1 MPFSTHSDIRLPA
14 DLIGLWLRRH
24 YCEDLQRVQ
33 SWSRSGYCCYS
44 GQIYKYQNSPKKLYS
59 LLAPPLVLHPNMI
72 DFCVFIVLVLLTIFL
87 YFGKSL
93 F

>member
-33 SWSRSGYCCYS
+33 SWSRSGYCFVTAV
-44 GQIYKYQNSPKKLYS
+44 KYIHTKTPSQEIILSFSSSSCFTPRY
-59 LLAPPLVLHPNMI
+59 
-72 DFCVFIVLVLLTIFL
+72 D
-87 YFGKSL
+87 
-93 F
+93 